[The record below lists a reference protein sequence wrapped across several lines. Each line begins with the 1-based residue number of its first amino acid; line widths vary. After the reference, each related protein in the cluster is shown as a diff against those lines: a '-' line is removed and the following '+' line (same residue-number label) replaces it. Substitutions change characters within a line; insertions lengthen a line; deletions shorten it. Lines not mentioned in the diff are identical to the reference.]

1 MKKTI
6 LSVIQSRDA
15 IISASEISQV
25 TKFDNHYILDCIA
38 NMRRQ
43 GIPIISKRNTNHS
56 GFMIASNEDERNKCV
71 AMLTSQYMTMMRNID
86 ELAKVD
92 LNNWHKL
99 IKE

>member
-43 GIPIISKRNTNHS
+43 FQSGILII
-56 GFMIASNEDERNKCV
+56 GA
-71 AMLTSQYMTMMRNID
+71 L
-86 ELAKVD
+86 
-92 LNNWHKL
+92 
-99 IKE
+99 

>member
-1 MKKTI
+1 
-6 LSVIQSRDA
+6 
-15 IISASEISQV
+15 
-25 TKFDNHYILDCIA
+25 
-38 NMRRQ
+38 
-43 GIPIISKRNTNHS
+43 
-56 GFMIASNEDERNKCV
+56 MIASNEDERNKCV